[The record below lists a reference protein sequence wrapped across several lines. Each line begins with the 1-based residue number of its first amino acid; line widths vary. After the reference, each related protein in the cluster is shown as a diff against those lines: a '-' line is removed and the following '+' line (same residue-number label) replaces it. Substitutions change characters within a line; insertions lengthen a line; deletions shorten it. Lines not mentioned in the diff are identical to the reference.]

1 MTTFYAWANPAFFE
15 GNPLDHTWVTTYD
28 NRVTTYQTIDD
39 VKKAGQLYWYCW
51 GDFHATGSTD
61 NFPNGL
67 INQKD
72 GTTSIGSCLVQPNE
86 EGSLFDSA
94 PHGTILVYGLQGVCH
109 QIANQVLYA
118 TKTGSAAPLTV
129 KGATGYSIS
138 TFLYGTYGTRDTAW
152 NKKIVSCAAVVTE
165 TAGQKEDAV
174 SDLPDDFLDHARATL
189 GDKPEKLQKLIDL
202 RDNVATYLSAE
213 IPGASVVTADFI
225 NARNQHLLDQ
235 AAALLGPED
244 FEKVFGYAPEK
255 RVNLVHQSLLDK
267 AKAQK

>member
-1 MTTFYAWANPAFFE
+1 MTTLYAWANPAFFE
-15 GNPLDHTWVTTYD
+15 GDPLDHTWVTTYD
-28 NRVTTYQTIDD
+28 NRVTTYETIDA
-39 VKKAGQLYWYCW
+39 VKAAGQLYWYCW

-61 NFPNGL
+61 NFPTGL
-67 INQKD
+67 IAQQD
-72 GTTSIGSCLVQPNE
+72 GSTAIGSCLVQPNA

-118 TKTGSAAPLTV
+118 TKTGSTVPLTV
-129 KGATGYSIS
+129 KGATGYALS

-152 NKKIVSCAAVVTE
+152 KKKIAACAASAAE
-165 TAGQKEDAV
+165 AAAEEEHAV

-189 GDKPEKLQKLIDL
+189 GHKPEKLQKLVEL
-202 RDNVATYLSAE
+202 RDDIAAYLLAE
-213 IPGASVVTADFI
+213 IPGASDLTADFI

-235 AAALLGPED
+235 AANLLGPED
-244 FEKVFGYAPEK
+244 FEKVFGYTPEK